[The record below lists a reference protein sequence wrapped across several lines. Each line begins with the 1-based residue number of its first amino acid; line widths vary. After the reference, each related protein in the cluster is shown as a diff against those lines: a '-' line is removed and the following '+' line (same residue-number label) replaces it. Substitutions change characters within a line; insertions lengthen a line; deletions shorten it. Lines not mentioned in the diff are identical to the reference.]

1 MPNANTAITDKNK
14 PNVETLPTNNTIIS
28 RFPLSP
34 SEKTTKLVIAPAKKK
49 TEEATA
55 TQQAARAA
63 IQ

>member
-1 MPNANTAITDKNK
+1 MPKANTAITDRNK
-14 PNVETLPTNNTIIS
+14 PSVETLPAKNTIIS

-49 TEEATA
+49 IEEATA

-63 IQ
+63 SQ